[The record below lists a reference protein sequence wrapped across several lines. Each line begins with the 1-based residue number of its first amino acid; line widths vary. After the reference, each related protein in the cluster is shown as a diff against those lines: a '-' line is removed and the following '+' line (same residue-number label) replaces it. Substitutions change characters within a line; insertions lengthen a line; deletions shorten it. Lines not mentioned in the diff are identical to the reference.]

1 MDESSQDAPQQQP
14 APDVVQP
21 VKRRGRPPGSKDKK
35 KRKIDRRKRNRPT
48 PPIATQFTKENPG
61 LAVYKPGVG
70 ATTPN
75 RYIAWRE
82 KMKTAKREWFTIAR
96 FRAFLDEAEQIA
108 LDRKDPARPEMLKYL
123 IDQGIGKASSKLEVE
138 TTDNSMS
145 AGDRVHLAMVAAG
158 LIQNLQQQ
166 QLPMPVVTD
175 LPVVEGEVIEECP
188 QTPQPSSDPSPPPS
202 PSSSPISN
210 DTSPTEPGSS

>member
-1 MDESSQDAPQQQP
+1 
-14 APDVVQP
+14 V
-21 VKRRGRPPGSKDKK
+21 
-35 KRKIDRRKRNRPT
+35 DRRRFNRPT
-48 PPIATQFTKENPG
+48 PPIATQFTKDNPG

-96 FRAFLDEAEQIA
+96 FRAFLDEAAQIA

-138 TTDNSMS
+138 TTDNTMS
-145 AGDRVHLAMVAAG
+145 PKDRVHLAMVAAG
-158 LIQNLQQQ
+158 SFFPARRAVRATGL
-166 QLPMPVVTD
+166 
-175 LPVVEGEVIEECP
+175 G
-188 QTPQPSSDPSPPPS
+188 PSRSPPPRRCRAAQ
-202 PSSSPISN
+202 PR
-210 DTSPTEPGSS
+210 